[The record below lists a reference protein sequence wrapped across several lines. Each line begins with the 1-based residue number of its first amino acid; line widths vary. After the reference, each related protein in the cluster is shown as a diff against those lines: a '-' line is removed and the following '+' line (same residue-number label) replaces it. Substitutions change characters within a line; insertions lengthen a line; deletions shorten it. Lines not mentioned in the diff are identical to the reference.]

1 VELTTVEGYPL
12 TTIITNDSLGRLGLK
27 VGKSVSAE
35 VKAPWVVLQR
45 CDEEPE
51 CSADNRFKGIIQR
64 INSGSVNTEYVVGI
78 SDRIELC
85 SVVSTGS
92 SRLLALRKGDTVWAL
107 FNCYCVVLHV
117 D

>member
-1 VELTTVEGYPL
+1 MELTTVEGYPI

-27 VGKSVSAE
+27 VGKLITAE
-35 VKAPWVVLQR
+35 VKAPWVDLQR
-45 CDEEPE
+45 GDEEPD
-51 CSADNRFKGIIQR
+51 CSADNRFRGVIER
-64 INSGSVNTEYVVGI
+64 INSGGINTEYIVRI

-92 SRLLALRKGDTVWAL
+92 SRLLDLRKGDTVWAL
-107 FNCYCVVLHV
+107 FNCYSVVLHV